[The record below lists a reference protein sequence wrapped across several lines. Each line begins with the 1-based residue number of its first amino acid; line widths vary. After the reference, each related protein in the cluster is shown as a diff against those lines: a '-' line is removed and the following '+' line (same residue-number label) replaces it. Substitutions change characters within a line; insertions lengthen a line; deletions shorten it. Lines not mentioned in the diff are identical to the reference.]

1 MGPGR
6 APRQGAPWHR
16 VVPTVSAWRY
26 GRYMTT
32 TYTAAWVPDD
42 NPERGWDEA
51 AELAVAWL
59 LEQSQTLNL
68 QSVLVTPTKQQWQ
81 LGPAVIRR
89 FAQTYEVTTSRARGA
104 QFRQRPVLAYVP
116 DYGDMEL
123 AASYANNS
131 VLAVV
136 ESRTHPL
143 LGWAMETQAVDL
155 TTGSSTADTR
165 SPQQCHELE
174 SIHDY
179 GNNGWTKG
187 FVADLSAAIL
197 SDLLRQNGINKDII
211 VDTWWRG
218 ATTDIP
224 SPAWRRLLTALAD

>member
-1 MGPGR
+1 
-6 APRQGAPWHR
+6 
-16 VVPTVSAWRY
+16 
-26 GRYMTT
+26 MTT

-59 LEQSQTLNL
+59 LEQSRNLNL
-68 QSVLVTPTKQQWQ
+68 QPVLVTPTKQQRHS
-81 LGPAVIRR
+81 GPAVIRS
-89 FAQTYEVTTSRARGA
+89 FAQTYEATTSRSRGA

-123 AASYANNS
+123 ATSYAHNS

-155 TTGSSTADTR
+155 TTGSPTADTR
-165 SPQQCHELE
+165 SPEQRRELE

-187 FVADLSAAIL
+187 FGADMSAAVL
-197 SDLLRQNGINKDII
+197 SDLLRQDGIDKDVIVGYMVARGHDQHSIARLAKII
-211 VDTWWRG
+211 DS
-218 ATTDIP
+218 AC
-224 SPAWRRLLTALAD
+224 